1 MGGRSSPLD
10 HVDHFGMV
18 LLDLRLQ
25 IVHLHAVL
33 VHVHT
38 DALGLEHL
46 KNLHGVYEGG
56 GFHQDHVAR
65 VNIDLAG
72 QVDAL
77 QAAGHHHHIVGGTLH
92 TLGEQQLVDNDL
104 FHVLGAAERTVLQ
117 GLHAA
122 LVLPDDLIRQL
133 AQDVDGQGLLGRCAA
148 AERNNI
154 GVCHR
159 AKQVADHVGRVGH
172 GAHAFCVLYHKM
184 LLLFLTAVF
193 SAAPTHGG
201 HAGMVGCLHCSTMR
215 RICLRK

>member
-1 MGGRSSPLD
+1 
-10 HVDHFGMV
+10 MV

-33 VHVHT
+33 VHVHAN
-38 DALGLEHL
+38 ALGLEHL

-56 GFHQDHVAR
+56 GFYQNHVAR

-77 QAAGHHHHIVGGTLH
+77 QAAGHHHHIVSGTLH

-104 FHVLGAAERTVLQ
+104 FHVLGAAERAVLQ
-117 GLHAA
+117 SLHAA

-133 AQDVDGQGLLGRCAA
+133 AQDVDGQGLLGRRAA

-159 AKQVADHVGRVGH
+159 AK
-172 GAHAFCVLYHKM
+172 
-184 LLLFLTAVF
+184 
-193 SAAPTHGG
+193 
-201 HAGMVGCLHCSTMR
+201 
-215 RICLRK
+215 